1 VPYHKIVLQLQGLR
15 NHQAMALSGVAL
27 EAEQACPTPARVRC
41 SVSQSSLGLAGSEV
55 VLKNLA
61 KLSISPRL
69 GGVPSSGWIA
79 ERNDV
84 DVPDPAICQ
93 HSLKRGL

>member
-1 VPYHKIVLQLQGLR
+1 VPYHKFVLHLQGLR
-15 NHQAMALSGVAL
+15 NQKAMALLGVAL
-27 EAEQACPTPARVRC
+27 EAEQACPTPDRVTC
-41 SVSQSSLGLAGSEV
+41 SVGQSSLGLDGSEV
-55 VLKNLA
+55 VPKNLA

-69 GGVPSSGWIA
+69 GGVPPPHWIA

-93 HSLKRGL
+93 HSLKRRL